1 MAFYGNYS
9 HSFVPNASDTNTG
22 QAFDPEEGRSYE
34 LGVKLDL
41 PQGIGASLAL
51 FDIEKKNV
59 VVTNNSVSEAAG
71 KVGSRG
77 VELDISGRLSER
89 WELLG
94 SYAYTD
100 TEILDDP
107 SNEGNELVN
116 AARNVGSLY
125 IVHHL
130 HLPLELGQWKL
141 GGGARYVGE
150 RAGATANT
158 IWLDSYTGAD
168 AFVTWDSQLLGEKT
182 RLQLNVRNLFDECYY
197 SSSGGNLRVAVGE
210 PREMRLSASVKF

>member
-107 SNEGNELVN
+107 SNEGTSWSTPHAMSAVSTSSITCIYPWSWVSGNWVV
-116 AARNVGSLY
+116 A
-125 IVHHL
+125 
-130 HLPLELGQWKL
+130 P
-141 GGGARYVGE
+141 
-150 RAGATANT
+150 AT
-158 IWLDSYTGAD
+158 
-168 AFVTWDSQLLGEKT
+168 
-182 RLQLNVRNLFDECYY
+182 
-197 SSSGGNLRVAVGE
+197 
-210 PREMRLSASVKF
+210 SASVLATTPTHSGWIATPWPMPSSLGTANCLEKRRACN